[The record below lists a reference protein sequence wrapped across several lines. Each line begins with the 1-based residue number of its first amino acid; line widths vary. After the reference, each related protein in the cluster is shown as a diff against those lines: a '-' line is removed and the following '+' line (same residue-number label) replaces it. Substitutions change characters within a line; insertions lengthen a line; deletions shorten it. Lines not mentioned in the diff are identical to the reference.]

1 MEKYI
6 KIDSWVDQ
14 IIVDPLGKGPIKKS
28 QNNKLLLTDYEKTTF
43 IPQNKSF
50 DKNSFEKAW

>member
-1 MEKYI
+1 MKKYI
-6 KIDSWVDQ
+6 KVDSWVDQ
-14 IIVDPLGKGPIKKS
+14 IIVDPLGKRPLRKAK
-28 QNNKLLLTDYEKTTF
+28 NNNLLETDYEKTTF